1 MAEWTPELVKLE
13 IYTPCAAL
21 EGLLEALAQ
30 AGAGVVG
37 RYTHVCSY
45 AQVEGTW
52 TPLPGASPSDGKAGE
67 MSRGT
72 EYKLE
77 VRCSAQAV
85 PEALAAVRANHPYE
99 QPVVNILPLYNGMWG
114 EEL

>member
-21 EGLLEALAQ
+21 ENLLEALAQ
-30 AGAGVVG
+30 VGAGVVG
-37 RYTHVCSY
+37 KYTYVCSY

-52 TPLPGASPSDGKAGE
+52 MPMSGASPFDGKAGK

-77 VRCSAQAV
+77 VRCPVQAV
-85 PEALAAVRANHPYE
+85 PEALAAVRAYHPYE
-99 QPVVNILPLYNGMWG
+99 QPVVNILPLYNGLWG

>member
-52 TPLPGASPSDGKAGE
+52 TPLPGASPYDGKAGE

-99 QPVVNILPLYNGMWG
+99 QPV
-114 EEL
+114 

>member
-45 AQVEGTW
+45 AQVEGT
-52 TPLPGASPSDGKAGE
+52 LS
-67 MSRGT
+67 
-72 EYKLE
+72 LI
-77 VRCSAQAV
+77 
-85 PEALAAVRANHPYE
+85 H
-99 QPVVNILPLYNGMWG
+99 I
-114 EEL
+114 